1 MYTDFSNG
9 KTILKTGSNFNVV
22 KDYRR
27 ASNDVVATEFEVSV
41 YDKPHS
47 NHRYTEQ
54 LPKTR
59 HISTALNTE

>member
-9 KTILKTGSNFNVV
+9 KTILKTGSNFNVE

-41 YDKPHS
+41 NNTLKLLS
-47 NHRYTEQ
+47 ES
-54 LPKTR
+54 
-59 HISTALNTE
+59 ISFTKRFKCQTLTKR

>member
-9 KTILKTGSNFNVV
+9 KTILKTGSNFNVE

-41 YDKPHS
+41 YDKHHS
-47 NHRYTEQ
+47 NHRYT
-54 LPKTR
+54 K
-59 HISTALNTE
+59 